1 MEQYKDDADRPR
13 VPVILKK
20 EINPVDTQITE
31 LEEKLKQQASE
42 MERIHRELGR
52 MKNHINMLSQAMGNV
67 R

>member
-20 EINPVDTQITE
+20 EINSVDT

-42 MERIHRELGR
+42 IERIHRELGR
-52 MKNHINMLSQAMGNV
+52 MKNHINMLSKAMGNV

>member
-20 EINPVDTQITE
+20 EINPIDTRIAE
-31 LEEKLKQQASE
+31 LEEKLKQQVSE
-42 MERIHRELGR
+42 IERIHRELGR
-52 MKNHINMLSQAMGNV
+52 MKNHINMLSKAMGNV